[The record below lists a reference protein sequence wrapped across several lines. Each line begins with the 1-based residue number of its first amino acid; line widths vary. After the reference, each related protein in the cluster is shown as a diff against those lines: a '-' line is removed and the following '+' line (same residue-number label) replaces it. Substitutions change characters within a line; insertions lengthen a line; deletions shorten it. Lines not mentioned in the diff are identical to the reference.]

1 MLRRLLQ
8 STIAVCLAFL
18 LAAEAAGQEVVHSQ
32 APAQTP
38 AAQFT
43 VTVPRDTEVEM
54 IMLEPVSSATATKG
68 QRVRLAVAKDVA
80 IDGHTVIPR
89 GTPGTGVVARLQKGV
104 PGNKDGYIVVRPL
117 ALTLADGTSVKLKEY
132 PTGEDACGDMG
143 PCWAFYIFVVVISP
157 LVIAVLPV
165 VAVVA
170 LLHRDRANVKTKY
183 QREKPVGKDETLA
196 VFSPLT
202 MESYVARPVTLRA
215 VGHSGPELSSEILQC
230 PKTQN
235 DPVPRPGPPEL
246 GTRPVHFIS

>member
-1 MLRRLLQ
+1 MLRRLLE

-18 LAAEAAGQEVVHSQ
+18 LTAEAVGQD
-32 APAQTP
+32 APPPQVSKQTAVAKVP
-38 AAQFT
+38 AT
-43 VTVPRDTEVEM
+43 LPKDTEVRM
-54 IMLEPVSSATATKG
+54 IVMEPVSSATATKG
-68 QRVRLAVAKDVA
+68 QRVRLAVAKDVV

-104 PGNKDGYIVVRPL
+104 PGNKDGYIVVRPV
-117 ALTLADGTSVKLKEY
+117 ALTLADGTGVKLKEY

-143 PCWAFYIFVVVISP
+143 PCWAFYIFVVVIAP

-170 LLHRDRANVKTKY
+170 LLHRDRANVETKY
-183 QREKPVGKDETLA
+183 QREKPAGKDETLA
-196 VFSPLT
+196 VCSPLT

-230 PKTQN
+230 PTTPK
-235 DPVPRPGPPEL
+235 
-246 GTRPVHFIS
+246 